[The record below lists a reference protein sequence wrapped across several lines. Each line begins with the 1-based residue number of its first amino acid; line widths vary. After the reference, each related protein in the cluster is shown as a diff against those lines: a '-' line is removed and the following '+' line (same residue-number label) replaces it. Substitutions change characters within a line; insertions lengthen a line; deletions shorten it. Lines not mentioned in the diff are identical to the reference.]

1 MPERIQADGRSE
13 TQGPRGGGVR
23 RKGKQGTFLS
33 GILIFLGEVQKVRE
47 KIGN

>member
-13 TQGPRGGGVR
+13 IQGPRGGGAR
-23 RKGKQGTFLS
+23 TRGRQGTFLP
-33 GILIFLGEVQKVRE
+33 GILIFLGEVQRVRE